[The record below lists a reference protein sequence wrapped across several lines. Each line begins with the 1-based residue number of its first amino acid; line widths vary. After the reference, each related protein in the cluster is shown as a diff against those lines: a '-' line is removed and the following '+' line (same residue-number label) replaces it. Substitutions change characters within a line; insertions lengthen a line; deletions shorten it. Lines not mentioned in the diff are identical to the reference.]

1 MSRIRPCIKWSGSKR
16 SQSEEIVKR
25 IDIQDGGT
33 YYEPFLGGAS
43 VFMQLY
49 KDKEKNSKISR
60 FILSDYDLGLMNLW
74 FAVRDDYEDVYKK
87 YKSEWNI
94 LKGIDNWTD
103 KRTRYERI
111 REEYN
116 RLREPALFMFIMRVT
131 TNGMPRYNQSGEFNN
146 SLHIHRDGI
155 NPEELLS
162 IMKEWSAV
170 LNDKRV
176 ILKSGDYIDICKDNK
191 QGDFIYMDPPYAHTK
206 GMYEAEEFN
215 ADRWMTW
222 MKQDIRCSYMF
233 SYDGISGKHD
243 NTVDT
248 IDPSLYDT
256 HEYLKS
262 GNSSFKRIRM
272 SDRGAMVYES
282 IYIKRK

>member
-60 FILSDYDLGLMNLW
+60 FVLSDYDLGLMNLW

-103 KRTRYERI
+103 KRTSYERI

-116 RLREPALFMFIMRVT
+116 RLREPSFF
-131 TNGMPRYNQSGEFNN
+131 
-146 SLHIHRDGI
+146 
-155 NPEELLS
+155 
-162 IMKEWSAV
+162 
-170 LNDKRV
+170 
-176 ILKSGDYIDICKDNK
+176 
-191 QGDFIYMDPPYAHTK
+191 
-206 GMYEAEEFN
+206 
-215 ADRWMTW
+215 
-222 MKQDIRCSYMF
+222 
-233 SYDGISGKHD
+233 HD
-243 NTVDT
+243 
-248 IDPSLYDT
+248 
-256 HEYLKS
+256 
-262 GNSSFKRIRM
+262 
-272 SDRGAMVYES
+272 A
-282 IYIKRK
+282 